1 MGRTQAERKAETRR
15 RLLDAAAEC
24 FAAEGVEGVSVDA
37 VAERAER
44 TSGALYSH
52 FGSKAGLL
60 YALLDEWKNAT
71 ATVAAAEIE
80 VADSLDGQ
88 LEAIWRNVAHPP
100 AHGAASWV
108 LLEHELWLYAVRH
121 PEMVDRLADRY
132 REIRVQMVDSAREWS
147 DEDDAQPVVA
157 ADEVPTLMIALLLGL
172 EMQRRVDP
180 DAVPDDLAV
189 RGLRALVGHPASC
202 PGPSQDQQD
211 QQDPR
216 SQPRGAV
223 GTPQE
228 KST

>member
-15 RLLDAAAEC
+15 RLLAAAAEG

-60 YALLDEWKNAT
+60 YALLDEWKDAT

-80 VADSLDGQ
+80 VADTLDGQ
-88 LEAIWRNVAHPP
+88 LEAIWRNVADPP
-100 AHGAASWV
+100 AEGAASWV

-121 PEMVDRLADRY
+121 PEMLEQLATRY
-132 REIRVQMVDSAREWS
+132 REIRAQMLDTAQEWT
-147 DEDDAQPVVA
+147 DAEGAQPVVA
-157 ADEVPTLMIALLLGL
+157 ADEVPTLMVALLLGL
-172 EMQRRVDP
+172 EMQQRVDP
-180 DAVPDDLAV
+180 EAVPDDLVV
-189 RGLRALVGHPASC
+189 RGLRALVGHPA
-202 PGPSQDQQD
+202 PPPEHPT
-211 QQDPR
+211 PR
-216 SQPRGAV
+216 TPPRHSA

-228 KST
+228 DPS

>member
-15 RLLDAAAEC
+15 RLLDAAAER
-24 FAAEGVEGVSVDA
+24 FAAEGVEAVSVDA
-37 VAERAER
+37 VAQGAER

-80 VADSLDGQ
+80 VADTLDGQ
-88 LEAIWRNVAHPP
+88 LEAIWRNVADPP
-100 AHGAASWV
+100 AEGAASWV

-121 PEMVDRLADRY
+121 PDMVDRLAERY
-132 REIRVQMVDSAREWS
+132 REIRAQMVASALEWS
-147 DEDDAQPVVA
+147 TDEGAQPVVA

-172 EMQRRVDP
+172 EMQQRVDP

-189 RGLRALVGHPASC
+189 RGLRALVGHPA
-202 PGPSQDQQD
+202 PNPADPS
-211 QQDPR
+211 
-216 SQPRGAV
+216 
-223 GTPQE
+223 PQE
-228 KST
+228 TPR